1 MARGEVK
8 YRVVLDS
15 KDVERGVAHLQ
26 LEFKKLGETAAG
38 NLGKL
43 SGVLSAV
50 GPAGALAA
58 AGLGAVTGGAIAVG
72 KAVADAVVQ
81 FANWAD
87 ELETLGQKTGISTE
101 ALQSFQFAAKLSGTT
116 VQEIS
121 GAVNKLQ
128 KAIIDGSKGFDKI
141 GVSAARLK
149 SLAPEDAFLE
159 VAAAIR
165 QLPTATEQ
173 AAAAM
178 TLFGKSGATLLPAI
192 NNGLTEAAA
201 RARELGIVLSSEDV
215 AAAAALQ
222 DEMDTLTLSWEGFT
236 NQIGASVIK
245 SGLLQTV
252 IGVLQTNLQGL
263 SKWLRENKGDLE
275 AFLAALGPAVKGILE
290 FNIATSKNALA
301 VVRGAVSVP
310 MRMAGAVRDA
320 GQGIADFTSRIRA
333 GAMFGPQAGK
343 ALHALSIPG
352 PDSGGQ
358 MGPPVPADLAARQA
372 AAAAAASA
380 ASEAAQKRAAEVS
393 KAAARFSGAEAQSQ
407 ANLLT
412 AAFEAQRTKILENA
426 AGFKELLADMLKARE
441 EGARLT
447 PQMQLLTDVLANLR
461 TKNRPLEGGGLI
473 RDLQLTDVQKL
484 VMGADRSL
492 MGGGQLRELDLAGPA
507 QQTHKLVRETV
518 DWSSALNDVAN
529 AFQVLGVKSDSVFGR
544 VLGGLTAGGASL
556 AQFQKLLTV
565 TDATTGKSKFSLRNL
580 GTGGLGSILG
590 QASAA
595 MGIAG
600 AAVSVG
606 KAIAGL
612 FGSSPVEKATKTAGK
627 VLGVKVSEELAQ
639 SIVDTAK
646 KHNVSTA
653 IASLLNLS
661 GAITASGKDP
671 RGFSAQVGDL
681 MNAVKLGAA
690 PAREGLAEIGKAF
703 GQIADSALK
712 SGVVGDRAL
721 VGLIK
726 RAKELGQEIPE
737 IKAFVG
743 EQLTSA
749 AQGITDLVSGMAP
762 TTEAGAAAQATLF
775 HGVFWATL
783 KEKGLVAAADA
794 LGPALKTLEEQLAS
808 AGIDMPKGFAEVAG
822 LVNLGQ
828 NEQVRGA
835 SQAAA
840 GAGAALSGMA
850 NAGFLSADMLAATG
864 QIAADAVKQAMAG
877 GASEQQGLQLI
888 APLLSQLLSASE
900 QSGMALDDQTQ
911 MLLKQ
916 AQDNGI
922 ALLQTPIE
930 QQTRILGEIRDTL
943 RGIAGMGREEG
954 GASVPGA
961 PLGAAVGVAQFQH
974 GSGGVRDFG
983 RGMPALLH
991 GKEAILT
998 EDQMRAMA
1006 GGVSVANKPNFVIDG
1021 GGRSD
1026 DHVVSLIVQ
1035 ALARNDGNIA
1045 TAVERIIAG
1054 KR

>member
-15 KDVERGVAHLQ
+15 KDVERGIAAIRA
-26 LEFKKLGETAAG
+26 EFKALGDQISG
-38 NLGKL
+38 SLGR
-43 SGVLSAV
+43 GANVLGAM
-50 GPAGALAA
+50 GPAGAAA
-58 AGLGAVTGGAIAVG
+58 AVGVGALVGAVTLAG
-72 KAVADAVVQ
+72 KAVADAVAH
-81 FANWAD
+81 FAAWSD
-87 ELETLGQKTGISTE
+87 ELSELSAKTGISVE
-101 ALQSFQFAAKLSGTT
+101 GLQSLNFAAKLTGTS
-116 VQEIS
+116 VQDVA

-128 KAIIDGSKGFDKI
+128 KAMVDGNKGFATL
-141 GVSAARLK
+141 GLSAQKLRAMN
-149 SLAPEDAFLE
+149 PEDAFLK
-159 VAAAIR
+159 VAEAIR
-165 QLPTATEQ
+165 GLPSATEQ

-178 TLFGKSGATLLPAI
+178 QLFGRSGATLLPAI
-192 NNGLTEAAA
+192 NEGLAEAAK
-201 RARELGIVLSSEDV
+201 RAKELGIVLSGEDV

-222 DEMDTLTLSWEGFT
+222 DQIDTLGMAWEALKNRVAAIVIESGAAQSVFGTLLEIFASLSHWIKQNEADLKLF
-236 NQIGASVIK
+236 ASVFGTVVTMAVRFTAALDRLVLTMAK
-245 SGLLQTV
+245 KMFRAGSGTV
-252 IGVLQTNLQGL
+252 G
-263 SKWLRENKGDLE
+263 
-275 AFLAALGPAVKGILE
+275 AFLAGGPLGGVADAFAGLVG
-290 FNIATSKNALA
+290 TS
-301 VVRGAVSVP
+301 P
-310 MRMAGAVRDA
+310 
-320 GQGIADFTSRIRA
+320 T
-333 GAMFGPQAGK
+333 P
-343 ALHALSIPG
+343 
-352 PDSGGQ
+352 SGGGGGP
-358 MGPPVPADLAARQA
+358 MGPPVPAGLADRN
-372 AAAAAASA
+372 
-380 ASEAAQKRAAEVS
+380 KRAA
-393 KAAARFSGAEAQSQ
+393 KAADEVQKLADKLSGKEAQDQ
-407 ANLLT
+407 ANKLT
-412 AAFEAQRTKILENA
+412 AAFKLQREAIEGNA
-426 AGFKELLADMLKARE
+426 AGFNRFIDELAKARE
-441 EGARLT
+441 EGAQLT
-447 PQMQLLTDVLANLR
+447 PEMLALTDSMLELR
-461 TKNRPLEGGGLI
+461 RAAGEGGVGPPMSGASFNVGALI
-473 RDLQLTDVQKL
+473 K
-484 VMGADRSL
+484 GADRSL
-492 MGGGQLRELDLAGPA
+492 MGGGLHRELDLSTAFNVPA
-507 QQTHKLVRETV
+507 QQTHKIVRETD

-556 AQFQKLLTV
+556 DRFQKLLTIK
-565 TDATTGKSKFSLRNL
+565 DETTGKSKFSLRNL
-580 GTGGLGSILG
+580 GTGGLGSVLG

-749 AQGITDLVSGMAP
+749 AQGITDLVTGMAP

-775 HGVFWATL
+775 SGVFWATL

-888 APLLSQLLSASE
+888 APLLSQLLSASQ